1 MTTDTPVSAATSAE
15 VRDKLINLLQ
25 RDLVGPW
32 GGADETVNGTP
43 RGRYLVGALA
53 PVAIGDDDP
62 VSTPIPGSLLR
73 TEVDRPDDFR
83 DSESPA
89 VIDPEASRD
98 VKGVLEE
105 ADETIADAGG
115 ADTDEDRGPESK
127 LIAPSSMG
135 LRFQVGP
142 EVDNLVFTA
151 RWGQYESR
159 KGVDDSGRD
168 QTYHDRRDHVEPRT
182 IDISTIGKGQTHTE
196 VIVDRHVAISVEV
209 FQHDG
214 LRVVEAAL
222 QNTKVTG
229 KELPPRVWLFQTQ
242 LEVTAPDGQAVFR
255 PTRDALDNARDFG
268 DSEVL
273 KLDLLYRDR
282 LEFAVGRTAS
292 ATWTVPNPTARLAV
306 AVRTT
311 WIPTADVPQTLAPSI
326 DGAEMSMRLLM
337 EATPDQ
343 LSQYLTPLIEGYE
356 DWLGKRRDEM
366 AALPEHLRKV
376 AEIGIQD
383 GEDALARLRDGLA
396 LLTDDDPAG
405 TTSEHARKA
414 FAFMNRTMRDQRI
427 RSQIAALRNADR
439 AITVAQAAMAIEAK
453 GDLAASWR
461 AFQLAFI
468 LMQLPSIVDP
478 TLPRR
483 SGDMPRAELLFFP
496 TGGGKTEA
504 YLGLAAFTFGIRR
517 LQGVIETPGGVIDGR
532 DGVAVLMRYTLR
544 LLTSQQFLRATTLM
558 CAAEIVRREDPATW
572 GGEPFRIGLWVG
584 SSVSPK
590 RFSEAEQQVKDVRN
604 DDGNSAY
611 GLTVLQFSSCPWC
624 GTPINPKADVVA
636 VKATQRIHVYC
647 GDKLGGCPFSAGGSA
662 VDGLPVLTVDDEI
675 YRHPPTFLLATV
687 DKFARLA
694 REGEAASLFG
704 YVSKRCQRHG
714 YKHPDTGSTVCGANE
729 HKQTSEGGRTYSK
742 AAVKAVDR
750 LRPPDLIIQ
759 DELHLITG
767 ALGTAVG
774 LFEAAIDTLSSWEL
788 GTTDDAALVKPLVI
802 ASTATVRNARDQV
815 QKLYA
820 RQVQIFPP
828 QVLSVT
834 DTFFSKEVEITPE
847 KPGRRYVGVCAHGA
861 RLTLAEIRV
870 SEILLLAG
878 QKLFDEHGDAAEP
891 YATLVDYFS
900 ATREL
905 AGMRR
910 YLEDDIVTRTSNPDK
925 DSGYPR
931 RGSRGLRIGELTSRI
946 SSSDISATLTN
957 LAVPFDPEMDTTQAK
972 QQYAARAEA
981 AKAAGKKL
989 KTRESFPYDVVL
1001 ATSMLQ
1007 VGVDVPRLGL
1017 MLVVG
1022 QPKNTAE
1029 YIQASSR
1036 VGREAT
1042 KPGLVVTL
1050 ANRSRPRD
1058 MAHYEQF
1065 QHYHETFY
1073 AHVEALSVTPFSD
1086 AALERGL
1093 TGLLVSAAR
1102 VADQSNS
1109 SSLSPETGAGAIA
1122 VRRTFVETL
1131 VDRLVSR
1138 ITVASGGD
1146 HTVAQ
1151 AARGKLI
1158 LRLDK
1163 WSDQADLW
1171 AGALTYQKDTVP
1183 GGQIVSPLLVSPETV
1198 VPDEDTRLFQV
1209 ANSMREVQPEIN
1221 LLVTAFTGKLAEPI
1235 TAAAPK
1241 WLFSK
1246 KDEK

>member
-1 MTTDTPVSAATSAE
+1 MTTEIIPGTPATSTE
-15 VRDKLINLLQ
+15 VRDELIDLLQ
-25 RDLVGPW
+25 RDLMGPW
-32 GGADETVNGTP
+32 GEHDETISGTP

-53 PVAIGDDDP
+53 PVSIGDDDP
-62 VSTPIPGSLLR
+62 ASTTKRESRSKDKADSPG
-73 TEVDRPDDFR
+73 DFR
-83 DSESPA
+83 DSA
-89 VIDPEASRD
+89 VEGVVDPDASRD
-98 VKGVLEE
+98 VKGVVDE
-105 ADETIADAGG
+105 ADETITDAGG
-115 ADTDEDRGPESK
+115 TDTDEDRGPESK

-142 EVDNLVFTA
+142 EIENLVFTA

-159 KGVDDSGRD
+159 RETDEDGYTKTYNDRTDRD
-168 QTYHDRRDHVEPRT
+168 VPVT
-182 IDISTIGKGQTHTE
+182 IDISAIGPRETCTK
-196 VIVDRHVAISVEV
+196 VLVDGHVAISVEI
-209 FQHDG
+209 FEHDG

-229 KELPPRVWLFQTQ
+229 KELPPRVWLFQTE
-242 LEVTAPDGQAVFR
+242 LEVTAPDGEAVFQ
-255 PTRDALDNARDFG
+255 PTRDALDSARDFG
-268 DSEVL
+268 DDEVL

-292 ATWTVPNPTARLAV
+292 ATWTLPEPDSRRAIAV
-306 AVRTT
+306 STT
-311 WIPTADVPQTLAPSI
+311 WLPTADVPQTLAPSI

-337 EATPDQ
+337 DAGPDQ
-343 LSQYLTPLIEGYE
+343 LGEYLTPLIDGYE
-356 DWLGKRRDEM
+356 DWLGKQKLE
-366 AALPEHLRKV
+366 AQALPEHLHDV
-376 AEIGIQD
+376 AETGLHD
-383 GEDALARLRDGLA
+383 GEDALKRLRQGLD
-396 LLTDDDPAG
+396 LLTQTDPDA
-405 TTSEHARKA
+405 TTSAQARKA

-427 RSQIAALRNADR
+427 RSQIAGLRAAEPAL
-439 AITVAQAAMAIEAK
+439 TAAEATAAIESA
-453 GDLAASWR
+453 GDIAATWR

-478 TLPRR
+478 TVPRR
-483 SGDMPRAELLFFP
+483 SGDLPRAELLFFP

-517 LQGVIETPGGVIDGR
+517 LQGMIETPGGVIDGR

-558 CAAEIVRREDPATW
+558 CAAEIVRLEDPATW
-572 GGEPFRIGLWVG
+572 GDEPFRIGLWVG

-590 RFSEAEQQVKDVRN
+590 RFAEAEQQVKDVRN

-624 GTPINPKADVVA
+624 GTRINPKADVVA

-647 GDKLGGCPFSAGGSA
+647 GAKLGACPFSAGGSA

-675 YRHPPTFLLATV
+675 YRNPPTFLLATV
-687 DKFARLA
+687 DKFARLS

-704 YVSKRCQRHG
+704 YVSKRCERHG
-714 YKHPDTGSTVCGANE
+714 YKHPDTVKAVCNAND
-729 HKQTSEGGRTYSK
+729 HASKTEGGRTYPK
-742 AAVKAVDR
+742 ASVKAVDR

-774 LFEAAIDTLSSWEL
+774 LFEAAVDTLSTWEL
-788 GTTDDAALVKPLVI
+788 GAGEDVALVKPLVI
-802 ASTATVRNARDQV
+802 ASTATVRNAHDQV
-815 QKLYA
+815 LKLYA

-834 DTFFSKEVEITPE
+834 DTFFSKEESITPK
-847 KPGRRYVGVCAHGA
+847 KPGRRYIGVCAHGA

-946 SSSDISATLTN
+946 SSSEISATLTN

-972 QQYAARAEA
+972 QQYGKRVAAAE
-981 AKAAGKKL
+981 AAGKKL
-989 KTRESFPYDVVL
+989 KSREAFPYDVVL

-1036 VGREAT
+1036 VGRTAS

-1102 VADQSNS
+1102 VSDERNS
-1109 SSLSPETGAGAIA
+1109 PSLSAESGAGSIAMRRPFVDELVKRIVKRIA
-1122 VRRTFVETL
+1122 VASN
-1131 VDRLVSR
+1131 DDA
-1138 ITVASGGD
+1138 VAE
-1146 HTVAQ
+1146 

-1163 WSDQADLW
+1163 WTEESDKW
-1171 AGALTYQKDTVP
+1171 SGALTYQKDTVA

-1198 VPDEDTRLFQV
+1198 APDESSRLFQV

-1221 LLVTAFTGKLAEPI
+1221 LLVTPFVGKLAEPI
-1235 TAAAPK
+1235 TTAAPK
-1241 WLFSK
+1241 WVFTQRNSK
-1246 KDEK
+1246 

>member
-1 MTTDTPVSAATSAE
+1 MTTETVPAQPVTSAH
-15 VRDKLINLLQ
+15 VRDELIDLLQ
-25 RDLVGPW
+25 RDLIGPW
-32 GGADETVNGTP
+32 GKPDETVNGTP
-43 RGRYLVGALA
+43 RARYLVGALA
-53 PVAIGDDDP
+53 PVAVGDDEPLPQAKAQP
-62 VSTPIPGSLLR
+62 V
-73 TEVDRPDDFR
+73 VNAPDDFR
-83 DSESPA
+83 DSDVPA
-89 VIDPEASRD
+89 VLDADASRD
-98 VKGVLEE
+98 VQGVV
-105 ADETIADAGG
+105 DEPDEIITDAGG
-115 ADTDEDRGPESK
+115 TDTDEDRGPESK

-151 RWGQYESR
+151 KWGQYKSR
-159 KGVDDSGRD
+159 RETDEEGRT
-168 QTYHDRRDHVEPRT
+168 QTYYDRSDQVEPRT
-182 IDISTIGKGQTHTE
+182 ISVAAIGPGQAHTE
-196 VIVDRHVAISVEV
+196 IIVDGHVAISVEV
-209 FQHDG
+209 FDHDG

-222 QNTKVTG
+222 QNTKVTS
-229 KELPPRVWLFQTQ
+229 KELPPKVWLFQTQ
-242 LEVTAPDGQAVFR
+242 LEVSAVDGTAVFR
-255 PTRDALDNARDFG
+255 PTRDALEQARDFG
-268 DSEVL
+268 DTEVL
-273 KLDLLYRDR
+273 QLDLLYRDR

-292 ATWTVPNPTARLAV
+292 ATWTLPDPTSRAAT

-311 WIPTADVPQTLAPSI
+311 WLPTAEVPQTLAPTI
-326 DGAEMSMRLLM
+326 PDAEMSMRLLM
-337 EATPDQ
+337 EASPEQ
-343 LSQYLTPLIEGYE
+343 LEKYLKPLIDGYE
-356 DWLGKRRDEM
+356 KWLSDRRTE
-366 AALPEHLRKV
+366 AEALPQHLQKV
-376 AEIGIQD
+376 AETGIKD
-383 GEDALARLRDGLA
+383 GEDALKRLRDGLD
-396 LLTDDDPAG
+396 LLTDSDA
-405 TTSEHARKA
+405 TAQTSEQARKA
-414 FAFMNRTMRDQRI
+414 FAFMNRTMRDQRV

-439 AITVAQAAMAIEAK
+439 AITLKEATAAIDEK
-453 GDLAASWR
+453 GDGAASWR

-478 TLPRR
+478 TAPRR
-483 SGDMPRAELLFFP
+483 SGDLPRAELLFFP

-517 LQGVIETPGGVIDGR
+517 LQGVIETPGGLIDGS

-558 CAAEIVRREDPATW
+558 CAAELVRREDPETW
-572 GGEPFRIGLWVG
+572 GQEPFRIGLWVG

-590 RFSEAEQQVKDVRN
+590 RFAEAEQQVRDVRN

-636 VKATQRIHVYC
+636 VKTTQRIHVYC
-647 GDKLGGCPFSAGGSA
+647 GDKLARCPFSEGGTA
-662 VDGLPVLTVDDEI
+662 VEGLPVLTVDDEI
-675 YRHPPTFLLATV
+675 YRNPPTFLLATV

-704 YVSKRCQRHG
+704 YVSQRCERHG
-714 YKHPDTGSTVCGANE
+714 YKHPDTMTSVCGASG
-729 HKQTSEGGRTYSK
+729 HTSKSEGGRDYPK
-742 AAVKAVDR
+742 ATVKTVDR

-774 LFEAAIDTLSSWEL
+774 LFEAAIDTLSTWEYGSADSPL
-788 GTTDDAALVKPLVI
+788 LVKPLVI
-802 ASTATVRNARDQV
+802 ASTATVRNALDQV
-815 QKLYA
+815 MKLYA

-834 DTFFSKEVEITPE
+834 DTFFSKEVPISE
-847 KPGRRYVGVCAHGA
+847 KDPGRRYVGVCAHGA

-878 QKLFDEHGDAAEP
+878 QKLFDSHGAAAEP
-891 YATLVDYFS
+891 YVTLVDYFS

-931 RGSRGLRIGELTSRI
+931 RGSSGLRIGELTSRI
-946 SSSDISATLTN
+946 SSADISRTLTN
-957 LAVPFDPEMDTTQAK
+957 LGVPFDPERDTTTAK
-972 QQYAARAEA
+972 RRYGELAAL
-981 AKAAGKKL
+981 AKKAGKKL
-989 KTRESFPYDVVL
+989 PARDMPYDVVL

-1036 VGREAT
+1036 VGREAS

-1065 QHYHETFY
+1065 EHYHDTFY

-1093 TGLLVSAAR
+1093 TGVLVSAAR
-1102 VADQSNS
+1102 VADQRDAP
-1109 SSLSPETGAGAIA
+1109 SLSPEGGAGTI
-1122 VRRTFVETL
+1122 VQRRPFIDTVVE
-1131 VDRLVSR
+1131 R
-1138 ITVASGGD
+1138 IVARIGVASGD
-1146 HTVAQ
+1146 EAVADE
-1151 AARGKLI
+1151 AKSKLI

-1163 WSDQADLW
+1163 WTDESDKW
-1171 AGALTYQKDTVP
+1171 SGALTYQKDSLG

-1198 VPDEDTRLFQV
+1198 APDEDSRLFQV

-1221 LLVTAFTGKLAEPI
+1221 LLVTPIVGKLAEPLS
-1235 TAAAPK
+1235 AAAPK
-1241 WLFSK
+1241 WVFSK
-1246 KDEK
+1246 KDAK

>member
-1 MTTDTPVSAATSAE
+1 MTTEAIPAEPATSAH
-15 VRDKLINLLQ
+15 VRDELIDLLQ
-25 RDLVGPW
+25 RDLIGPW
-32 GGADETVNGTP
+32 GEPDETVNGTP
-43 RGRYLVGALA
+43 RARYLVGALA

-62 VSTPIPGSLLR
+62 LPQAAAQQAVEEPN
-73 TEVDRPDDFR
+73 DFR
-83 DSESPA
+83 DSDAPA
-89 VIDPEASRD
+89 VHDADASRD
-98 VKGVLEE
+98 VQGVLDE
-105 ADETIADAGG
+105 ADETITDAGG
-115 ADTDEDRGPESK
+115 TDTDEDRGPESK

-142 EVDNLVFTA
+142 DVGKLVFKA
-151 RWGQYESR
+151 RWGQYASR
-159 KGVDDSGRD
+159 RETDEDGRT
-168 QTYHDRRDHVEPRT
+168 QTFYDRTDHVKSVP
-182 IDISTIGKGQTHTE
+182 IDISAIRAGQTCKRE
-196 VIVDRHVAISVEV
+196 MVKDHVAISVEV
-209 FQHDG
+209 FEHDG
-214 LRVVEAAL
+214 QRVVEAAL

-229 KELPPRVWLFQTQ
+229 KELPPKVWLFQTQ
-242 LEVTAPDGQAVFR
+242 LEVTAEDESAVFR
-255 PTRDALDNARDFG
+255 PTRDALEQARDFG
-268 DSEVL
+268 DPEVL
-273 KLDLLYRDR
+273 QLDLLYRDR

-292 ATWTVPNPTARLAV
+292 ATWTLPYPQSRTAMS
-306 AVRTT
+306 VRTT
-311 WIPTADVPQTLAPSI
+311 WLPTAEVPQTLAPTI
-326 DGAEMSMRLLM
+326 EGAEMSMRLLM
-337 EATPDQ
+337 DASPDQ
-343 LSQYLTPLIEGYE
+343 LGQYLTPLLDGYE
-356 DWLGKRRDEM
+356 HWLNNRRFDA
-366 AALPEHLRKV
+366 AALPAHLQNV
-376 AEIGIQD
+376 AESGVQD
-383 GEDALARLRDGLA
+383 GEDALKRLRAGLD
-396 LLTDDDPAG
+396 LLTNTDPNAHA
-405 TTSEHARKA
+405 SEQARKA
-414 FAFMNRTMRDQRI
+414 FAFMNRTMRDQRLH
-427 RSQIAALRNADR
+427 SQIAALRNADKDIAVR
-439 AITVAQAAMAIEAK
+439 DATAAIGGK
-453 GDLAASWR
+453 GDTAASWR

-478 TLPRR
+478 TVPRR
-483 SGDMPRAELLFFP
+483 SGDLPRAELLFFP

-517 LQGVIETPGGVIDGR
+517 LQGVIDTPGGLVDGR

-558 CAAEIVRREDPATW
+558 CAAEVVRREDPAIW
-572 GGEPFRIGLWVG
+572 GQEPFRIGLWVG

-590 RFSEAEQQVKDVRN
+590 RFAEAEQQVRDVRN

-636 VKATQRIHVYC
+636 VKATQRIQVYC
-647 GDKLGGCPFSAGGSA
+647 GDKFGRCPFSAGGSA
-662 VDGLPVLTVDDEI
+662 IDGLPVLTVDDEI
-675 YRHPPTFLLATV
+675 YRNPPTFLLATV

-704 YVSKRCQRHG
+704 YVSQRCERHG
-714 YKHPDTGSTVCGANE
+714 YKHPDTVTSVCGASG
-729 HKQTSEGGRTYSK
+729 HTAKSEGGRTYPK
-742 AAVKAVDR
+742 AIVKDVDR

-774 LFEAAIDTLSSWEL
+774 LFEGAIDTLSTWEY
-788 GTTDDAALVKPLVI
+788 GSGDSPALVKPLVI

-815 QKLYA
+815 MKLYA

-834 DTFFSKEVEITPE
+834 DTFFSTEVEISADN
-847 KPGRRYVGVCAHGA
+847 PGRRYVGVCAHGA

-878 QKLFDEHGDAAEP
+878 QKLFDAHGAVAEP
-891 YATLVDYFS
+891 YVTLVDYFS

-931 RGSRGLRIGELTSRI
+931 RGSSGLRIGELTSRI
-946 SSSDISATLTN
+946 SSADISKTLTT
-957 LAVPFDPEMDTTQAK
+957 LGVPFDPDRDTTEAK
-972 QQYAARAEA
+972 REYGVRAAA
-981 AKAAGKKL
+981 AKKAGRKL
-989 KTRESFPYDVVL
+989 PPRDMPYDVVL

-1036 VGREAT
+1036 VGREAS

-1065 QHYHETFY
+1065 EHYHDTFY

-1093 TGLLVSAAR
+1093 TGVLVSAAR
-1102 VADQSNS
+1102 VADQRNEP
-1109 SSLSPETGAGAIA
+1109 SLSPEIGAGTI
-1122 VRRTFVETL
+1122 VQRRTFVDTL
-1131 VDRLVSR
+1131 VDRLVTR
-1138 ITVASGGD
+1138 IRIASGGD
-1146 HTVAQ
+1146 DAVAE
-1151 AARGKLI
+1151 AAKSKLI

-1163 WSDQADLW
+1163 WTDESDKW
-1171 AGALTYQKDTVP
+1171 SSALTYQKDSLG
-1183 GGQIVSPLLVSPETV
+1183 GGQLVSPLLVSPETV
-1198 VPDEDTRLFQV
+1198 VPDEDSRLFQV

-1221 LLVTAFTGKLAEPI
+1221 LLVTPIGGKLAEPLS
-1235 TAAAPK
+1235 AAAPK
-1241 WLFSK
+1241 WVFSK
-1246 KDEK
+1246 KDVK

>member
-1 MTTDTPVSAATSAE
+1 MSTEAATTVTSSAE
-15 VRDKLINLLQ
+15 VRDELIDLLQ
-25 RDLVGPW
+25 RDLIGPW
-32 GGADETVNGTP
+32 GGPDETVNGTP

-53 PVAIGDDDP
+53 PVAIDDGDP
-62 VSTPIPGSLLR
+62 ASAPTRGASRV
-73 TEVDRPDDFR
+73 EVDNPVDLR
-83 DSESPA
+83 DSETDA
-89 VIDPEASRD
+89 VVDTEASSD

-115 ADTDEDRGPESK
+115 TDADEDRGPESK

-135 LRFQVGP
+135 LRFQVAP
-142 EVDNLVFTA
+142 DVSTLVFTA

-159 KGVDDSGRD
+159 RETDDDGYTK
-168 QTYHDRRDHVEPRT
+168 TYYDRTDHVEPRT
-182 IDISTIGKGQTHTE
+182 IDISTIGTGKTHTE
-196 VIVDRHVAISVEV
+196 VIVDDHVAISVEV
-209 FQHDG
+209 FEHDG
-214 LRVVEAAL
+214 VRVVEAAL

-242 LEVTAPDGQAVFR
+242 LEVTAPDQQAIFR
-255 PTRDALDNARDFG
+255 PTRDALEKSSHFDA
-268 DSEVL
+268 EVA

-292 ATWTVPNPTARLAV
+292 ATWTLPDPKSRLAS

-311 WIPTADVPQTLAPSI
+311 WLPTADVPQTLAPSI
-326 DGAEMSMRLLM
+326 PGAEMSMRLLM
-337 EATPDQ
+337 DASPEQ
-343 LSQYLTPLIEGYE
+343 LEEYLTPLIEGYR
-356 DWLGKRRDEM
+356 DWLEKKQTEAGD
-366 AALPEHLRKV
+366 LPAHLHEV
-376 AEIGIQD
+376 ADIGIKD
-383 GEDALARLRDGLA
+383 GEDALARLRQGLA
-396 LLTDDDPAG
+396 LLTNSDPAV
-405 TTSEHARKA
+405 TQSEQARKA

-427 RSQIAALRNADR
+427 RSQIAGLRAADR
-439 AITVAQAAMAIEAK
+439 AMTVKEATDATDAK
-453 GDLAASWR
+453 GDIAASWR

-478 TLPRR
+478 TVPRR
-483 SGDMPRAELLFFP
+483 SGDLPRAELLFFP

-517 LQGVIETPGGVIDGR
+517 LQGVVETPGGMIDGR

-590 RFSEAEQQVKDVRN
+590 RFSEAEQQVRDVRN

-624 GTPINPKADVVA
+624 GTLINPKADVVA

-647 GDKLGGCPFSAGGSA
+647 GDKLGDCPFSAGGSA
-662 VDGLPVLTVDDEI
+662 EDGLPVLTVDDEI
-675 YRHPPTFLLATV
+675 YRNPPTFLLATV

-704 YVSKRCQRHG
+704 YVSARCERHG
-714 YKHPDTGSTVCGANE
+714 YRHSDTASTVCGAQGHNS
-729 HKQTSEGGRTYSK
+729 KKEGGRTYPK
-742 AAVKAVDR
+742 AAVKGVDR

-774 LFEAAIDTLSSWEL
+774 LFEAAIDTLSTWESET
-788 GTTDDAALVKPLVI
+788 GLVKPLVI
-802 ASTATVRNARDQV
+802 ASTATVRNAQDQV
-815 QKLYA
+815 LKLYA

-834 DTFFSKEVEITPE
+834 DTFFSKEEVITPE

-931 RGSRGLRIGELTSRI
+931 RGSSGLRIGELTSRI
-946 SSSDISATLTN
+946 SSSDISDTLTR
-957 LAVPFDPEMDTTQAK
+957 LGVPFDAEMDTTQAK
-972 QQYAARAEA
+972 QQYAVLASA

-989 KTRESFPYDVVL
+989 KSRDVLPYDVVL

-1036 VGREAT
+1036 VGREAS

-1102 VADQSNS
+1102 VADQGND
-1109 SSLSPETGAGAIA
+1109 SSLSPEMGAGAITI
-1122 VRRTFVETL
+1122 RRPFVDTL
-1131 VDRLVSR
+1131 VDRIVTR

-1146 HTVAQ
+1146 HTVAE
-1151 AARGKLI
+1151 AAKGKLI

-1163 WSDQADLW
+1163 WSDEADKW
-1171 AGALTYQKDTVP
+1171 SGALTYQKNTMP

-1198 VPDEDTRLFQV
+1198 APDEATRLFQV

-1221 LLVTAFTGKLAEPI
+1221 LLVTPFPGKLAEPI
-1235 TAAAPK
+1235 SAAAPK
-1241 WLFSK
+1241 WVFSK
-1246 KDEK
+1246 KDAK

>member
-1 MTTDTPVSAATSAE
+1 MTTKTVPSQPATSAE
-15 VRDKLINLLQ
+15 VRDELIDLLH
-25 RDLVGPW
+25 RDLIGPW
-32 GGADETVNGTP
+32 GEPDETVNGTP
-43 RGRYLVGALA
+43 RARYLVGALA

-62 VSTPIPGSLLR
+62 LPQAKAQLA
-73 TEVDRPDDFR
+73 VDSPDDFR
-83 DSESPA
+83 DSDVAA
-89 VIDPEASRD
+89 VLDADASHD
-98 VKGVLEE
+98 VQGVVDE
-105 ADETIADAGG
+105 ADETITDAGG
-115 ADTDEDRGPESK
+115 TDTDEDRGPESK

-142 EVDNLVFTA
+142 DVGNLVFTA
-151 RWGQYESR
+151 RWGQYTSR
-159 KGVDDSGRD
+159 RETDEHGRT
-168 QTYHDRRDHVEPRT
+168 QTFYDRTDHVEPRM
-182 IDISTIGKGQTHTE
+182 IDIAAIGAGQTHTE
-196 VIVDRHVAISVEV
+196 VIIEGHVAISVEV
-209 FQHDG
+209 FEHDG

-229 KELPPRVWLFQTQ
+229 KELPPKVWLFQTQ
-242 LEVTAPDGQAVFR
+242 LEVSTEDGTAVFR
-255 PTRDALDNARDFG
+255 PTRDALEQARDFG
-268 DSEVL
+268 DPEVL
-273 KLDLLYRDR
+273 QLDLLYRDR

-292 ATWTVPNPTARLAV
+292 TTWTLPDPQSRTAT

-311 WIPTADVPQTLAPSI
+311 WLPTAEVPQTLAPTI
-326 DGAEMSMRLLM
+326 KGAEMSMRLLV
-337 EATPDQ
+337 EASPDQ
-343 LSQYLTPLIEGYE
+343 LGQYLTPLLDGYE
-356 DWLGKRRDEM
+356 HWLHERRLDA
-366 AALPEHLRKV
+366 AALPEHLLKV
-376 AEIGIQD
+376 AETGIQD
-383 GEDALARLRDGLA
+383 GEDALKRLRAGLR
-396 LLTDDDPAG
+396 LLTNTDPKAHA
-405 TTSEHARKA
+405 SEQARKA
-414 FAFMNRTMRDQRI
+414 FAFMNRTMRDQRL

-439 AITVAQAAMAIEAK
+439 TLPVKDATAAIDAK
-453 GDLAASWR
+453 GDGAASWR

-478 TLPRR
+478 TVPRR
-483 SGDMPRAELLFFP
+483 SGDLPRAELLFFP

-517 LQGVIETPGGVIDGR
+517 LQGVIETPGGLIDGR

-558 CAAEIVRREDPATW
+558 CAAEVVRREDPATW
-572 GGEPFRIGLWVG
+572 GEEPFRIGLWVG

-590 RFSEAEQQVKDVRN
+590 RFAEAEQQVRDVRN

-636 VKATQRIHVYC
+636 VKTTQRIHVYC
-647 GDKLGGCPFSAGGSA
+647 GDKLGRCPFSAGGSA
-662 VDGLPVLTVDDEI
+662 IDGLPVLTVDDEI
-675 YRHPPTFLLATV
+675 YRNPPTFLLATV

-704 YVSKRCQRHG
+704 YVSQRCERHG
-714 YKHPDTGSTVCGANE
+714 YKHPDTVTSVCGASG
-729 HKQTSEGGRTYSK
+729 HTSKSEGGRTYPK
-742 AAVKAVDR
+742 AIVKGVDR

-774 LFEAAIDTLSSWEL
+774 LFEGAIDTLSTWEY
-788 GTTDDAALVKPLVI
+788 GTADSPALVKPLVI

-815 QKLYA
+815 MKLYA

-834 DTFFSKEVEITPE
+834 DTFFSKEVTISE
-847 KPGRRYVGVCAHGA
+847 KDPGRRYVGVCAHGA

-878 QKLFDEHGDAAEP
+878 QKLFDAHGAAAEP
-891 YATLVDYFS
+891 YVTLVDYFS

-925 DSGYPR
+925 NSGYPR
-931 RGSRGLRIGELTSRI
+931 RGSSGLRIGELTSRI
-946 SSSDISATLTN
+946 SSADISKTLTT
-957 LAVPFDPEMDTTQAK
+957 LGVPFDPDRDTTEAK
-972 QQYAARAEA
+972 REYGVRAAA
-981 AKAAGKKL
+981 AKKAGRKL
-989 KTRESFPYDVVL
+989 PPRDMPYDVVL

-1036 VGREAT
+1036 VGREAS

-1065 QHYHETFY
+1065 EHYHDTFY

-1093 TGLLVSAAR
+1093 TGVLVSAAR
-1102 VADQSNS
+1102 VADQRNEP
-1109 SSLSPETGAGAIA
+1109 SLSPEIGAGAI
-1122 VRRTFVETL
+1122 VQRRTFADTL
-1131 VDRLVSR
+1131 VDRLVTRVR
-1138 ITVASGGD
+1138 IASGGD
-1146 HTVAQ
+1146 DAVAE
-1151 AARGKLI
+1151 AAKSKLI

-1163 WSDQADLW
+1163 WTDESDKW
-1171 AGALTYQKDTVP
+1171 SGALTYQKDSLG

-1198 VPDEDTRLFQV
+1198 VPDEDSRLFQV

-1221 LLVTAFTGKLAEPI
+1221 LLVTPIVGRLAEPLS
-1235 TAAAPK
+1235 AAAPK
-1241 WLFSK
+1241 WVFSK
-1246 KDEK
+1246 KDAK